1 MSWRHHG
8 LCPWGSIKMI
18 KYKKLP
24 ANIEDLIPKALTY
37 LQSMPDIFFAYLFGS
52 FGRGKPLPL
61 SDVDIAVYLKE
72 STVVQERKMEILGAL
87 IDILQTDEIDVVI
100 LNNAPLP
107 LRRRILE
114 SKRVVVDHEP
124 FRRHHYESLT
134 MREYF
139 DFSIKEKDI
148 LYRRFLSG

>member
-1 MSWRHHG
+1 
-8 LCPWGSIKMI
+8 
-18 KYKKLP
+18 
-24 ANIEDLIPKALTY
+24 
-37 LQSMPDIFFAYLFGS
+37 
-52 FGRGKPLPL
+52 L

-72 STVVQERKMEILGAL
+72 ASDVPEKKMEILGAL
-87 IDILQTDEIDVVI
+87 IDILQTDEIDLVV
-100 LNNAPLP
+100 LNSAPLP

-114 SKRVVVDHEP
+114 SKKVVVDHEP
-124 FRRHHYESLT
+124 SRRHHYESLT

>member
-1 MSWRHHG
+1 
-8 LCPWGSIKMI
+8 MI
-18 KYKKLP
+18 RQNKLP

-37 LQSMPDIFFAYLFGS
+37 LQSMPDILYAYLFGS
-52 FGRGKPLPL
+52 FGRGKQLPL

-72 STVVQERKMEILGAL
+72 STVVQEKKMEILGAL
-87 IDILQTDEIDVVI
+87 IDILQTDEIDLVI

-114 SKRVVVDHEP
+114 SKKVVVDHEP

-139 DFSIKEKDI
+139 DFSIKEREI
-148 LYRRFLSG
+148 LKRRFLSG

>member
-1 MSWRHHG
+1 
-8 LCPWGSIKMI
+8 MI

-37 LQSMPDIFFAYLFGS
+37 LQSMPDILFAYLFGS
-52 FGRGKPLPL
+52 FGKGKHFPL

-72 STVVQERKMEILGAL
+72 PLDVPEKKMEILGAL
-87 IDILQTDEIDVVI
+87 IDILQTDEIDLVV

-107 LRRRILE
+107 LRMRILE
-114 SKRVVVDHEP
+114 SKKVVVDHEP
-124 FRRHHYESLT
+124 FLRHHYESLT

-139 DFSIKEKDI
+139 DFSILEKQI
-148 LYRRFLSG
+148 LNRRFLGG